1 MSVDL
6 GLILFQKRKT
16 FKVIFKF
23 LKSSILLNV
32 SNIKNKKVIFFR
44 LKVINKRLY

>member
-32 SNIKNKKVIFFR
+32 SNIKK
-44 LKVINKRLY
+44 